1 MKPLLI
7 EACKRKWG
15 DSVPIIGIY
24 RLDLLRIRGNSKC
37 ELSTGLYYYRHNVFA
52 IGSVPL

>member
-15 DSVPIIGIY
+15 DTVPIIGIC
-24 RLDLLRIRGNSKC
+24 RLDILRIRGDSKC
-37 ELSTGLYYYRHNVFA
+37 ELSTRLYYYWHNVFA
-52 IGSVPL
+52 IGSVSL

>member
-15 DSVPIIGIY
+15 DTVPIIGIY
-24 RLDLLRIRGNSKC
+24 RLDILSIRGDSKY
-37 ELSTGLYYYRHNVFA
+37 ELSARLYYYRHNVFVV
-52 IGSVPL
+52 GSVPL

>member
-15 DSVPIIGIY
+15 DTVPIIGIY
-24 RLDLLRIRGNSKC
+24 KLDILRIRGDSKC
-37 ELSTGLYYYRHNVFA
+37 ELSTRLYYYRHNVFA
-52 IGSVPL
+52 IGSVSL

>member
-15 DSVPIIGIY
+15 DTVPIIGIC

-37 ELSTGLYYYRHNVFA
+37 DVSTRLYYYRHNVFVV
-52 IGSVPL
+52 GYMSL

>member
-37 ELSTGLYYYRHNVFA
+37 ELSTGLYYYRHNVFVV
-52 IGSVPL
+52 GSVPL